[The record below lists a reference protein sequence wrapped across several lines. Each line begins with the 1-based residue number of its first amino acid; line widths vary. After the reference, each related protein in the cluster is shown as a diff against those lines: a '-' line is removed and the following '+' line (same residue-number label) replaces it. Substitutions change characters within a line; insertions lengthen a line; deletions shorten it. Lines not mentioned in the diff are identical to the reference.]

1 MIVKK
6 DYSKIVILA
15 LAVLLFFVAFASL
28 FFGQIEIPIKNTVSI
43 IGYQL
48 GLPFF
53 DKQILDMIASRVD
66 QIRHPWVISEEDDEY
81 VQVNAMIIGL
91 FNRLWNE
98 KKENQ

>member
-6 DYSKIVILA
+6 NYSKIVILA

-53 DKQILDMIASRVD
+53 DKSDFWPAENSKNQQKFKKLICKRK
-66 QIRHPWVISEEDDEY
+66 
-81 VQVNAMIIGL
+81 QVLNG
-91 FNRLWNE
+91 
-98 KKENQ
+98 K